1 MRVSIELGQEMVMLK
16 EQVKRLK
23 EHLEKLRKKDYELE
37 AAQRLAAEAQAFVQK
52 TKETW
57 THKLNAEEHEFAQKQ
72 QEDAERIARYE
83 KKAEEDASRIAL
95 LEKEIASFKLAS
107 TTSSEGEPLSSLL
120 DRLELSQHL
129 ATLQEEELDV
139 ELLRSMGENELRSN
153 MAELGLSDA
162 EVIRLSDALF
172 AVDVS

>member
-23 EHLEKLRKKDYELE
+23 EHLEKL
-37 AAQRLAAEAQAFVQK
+37 AQERLTNWKLRNGWLREAQAFVQK

-129 ATLQEEELDV
+129 ATLQGRRARCRASTEHGRKRAKVQHGRAWV
-139 ELLRSMGENELRSN
+139 E
-153 MAELGLSDA
+153 
-162 EVIRLSDALF
+162 
-172 AVDVS
+172 